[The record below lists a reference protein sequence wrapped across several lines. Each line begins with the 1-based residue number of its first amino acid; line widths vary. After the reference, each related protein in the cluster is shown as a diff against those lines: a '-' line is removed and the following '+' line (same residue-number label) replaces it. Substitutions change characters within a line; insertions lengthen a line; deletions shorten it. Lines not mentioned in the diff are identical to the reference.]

1 MKKIIIIAMLVAV
14 SSSAMAQDTILTL
27 NDLRNTNEAVI
38 TINDALRRHAKMAM
52 AGTAVT
58 ALGTILLATHSS
70 SGDVQHDKNM
80 QTLYAATVTGGLLLV
95 AASYT
100 PLLRN
105 KIRFD
110 GRGLV
115 FDIPQKKPRGTTPE
129 AKNTENA
136 PQR

>member
-14 SSSAMAQDTILTL
+14 SSAAMAQDTILTI
-27 NDLRNTNEAVI
+27 NDFRNTNEAVM
-38 TINDALRRHAKMAM
+38 TINDALRRHAKMAT
-52 AGTAVT
+52 AGAAVT
-58 ALGTILLATHSS
+58 AVGTILLSTHSS
-70 SGDVQHDKNM
+70 SGDLQHNKNM
-80 QTLYAATVTGGLLLV
+80 QTLYVATMTGGILLF

-129 AKNTENA
+129 AKK
-136 PQR
+136 